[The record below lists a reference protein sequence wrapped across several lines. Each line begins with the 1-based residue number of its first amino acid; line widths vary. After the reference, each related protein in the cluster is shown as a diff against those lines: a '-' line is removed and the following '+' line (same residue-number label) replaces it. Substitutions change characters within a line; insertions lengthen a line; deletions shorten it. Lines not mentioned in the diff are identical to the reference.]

1 MVHLDC
7 LCVFTNIIQKQDLET
22 PFLSGIFF
30 TLEHLG
36 DFSHDVKQCKL
47 KVEKQKEKTKGSNGD
62 FSQLHNM
69 FFFHTPDKFV
79 L

>member
-1 MVHLDC
+1 M
-7 LCVFTNIIQKQDLET
+7 CVYEYNPET
-22 PFLSGIFF
+22 GFRNTLPEWNFF

-62 FSQLHNM
+62 FSQLHYHV
-69 FFFHTPDKFV
+69 FFHTPDKFV